1 MRMNIER
8 IDTTS
13 DFEHILRD
21 DLLSL
26 SQEKQGPLHIA
37 LPGGRSVSPLMRA
50 LLSLPEETLG
60 RTHLYLVD
68 ERLEGERNEDT
79 LREAGLQAAL
89 DQGATLSV
97 VSEGNILSEDPFDRL
112 YLGVG
117 EDGHI
122 ASLFPGSWSSDT
134 EAQTMIVKDS
144 PKPPKK
150 RVTLSWQGF
159 LTLAKEAKIY
169 LIFLGEGKRE
179 ALTRLLSGKE
189 DAHTLPCSFFVHH
202 PFHGTIIVTDLREDT
217 P

>member
-1 MRMNIER
+1 MNIER

-13 DFEHILRD
+13 DFEYILRD

-89 DQGATLSV
+89 DQGTTLSV

-122 ASLFPGSWSSDT
+122 ASLFPGSWPS
-134 EAQTMIVKDS
+134 
-144 PKPPKK
+144 
-150 RVTLSWQGF
+150 
-159 LTLAKEAKIY
+159 
-169 LIFLGEGKRE
+169 
-179 ALTRLLSGKE
+179 
-189 DAHTLPCSFFVHH
+189 
-202 PFHGTIIVTDLREDT
+202 
-217 P
+217 